1 MTDRFVSES
10 DLEEARR
17 RRQQEWEKIRKPD
30 DAAVAPEEEVDHRS
44 LYERLKEVRDKKQAE
59 YDEEHRFKNMIRGL
73 DSDETEFL
81 AMVDDLKAKQD
92 RLKKEEENAIMSEF
106 ERARCKRIVDGEG
119 PSVSQLR
126 PQPANTSTPKQS
138 KQAAIIRTAIKRR
151 STSETTTVT
160 EEKRIPPRPQADM
173 TEEVGAPTAI
183 KLIGALPGMAY
194 YASSSDSSSSND
206 SDSDGSADIPV
217 LPILVQNVN
226 EKTDKSKQSDSSE
239 E

>member
-1 MTDRFVSES
+1 MAREVDRTFSGVTSRIELKEGTGSSVRRGLLVRRASAMTDRFVSES

-92 RLKKEEENAIMSEF
+92 RLKKE
-106 ERARCKRIVDGEG
+106 V
-119 PSVSQLR
+119 SVLC
-126 PQPANTSTPKQS
+126 
-138 KQAAIIRTAIKRR
+138 
-151 STSETTTVT
+151 
-160 EEKRIPPRPQADM
+160 
-173 TEEVGAPTAI
+173 GFC
-183 KLIGALPGMAY
+183 
-194 YASSSDSSSSND
+194 
-206 SDSDGSADIPV
+206 
-217 LPILVQNVN
+217 
-226 EKTDKSKQSDSSE
+226 
-239 E
+239 